1 MPLRQKNSPYW
12 LLFALLVSGCLP
24 SSCSRTEHK
33 AISSAD
39 SLSRA
44 FAVSLPVDTLAF
56 IDRVSPGTDSL
67 SYPRSIGYDPNGLLW
82 ITDTARHV
90 ILTLSKDQT
99 SPVYHSTIPLSFPY
113 LAGFRGN
120 SAYVFSPAFHRIY
133 ELGEGRIRREV
144 ALEGPLP
151 KEGGLRYAIVTDSG
165 FAVKV
170 VANEFGSYLA
180 TTDDRGVID
189 RKIELKGEEWRY
201 AGLLRSHSGQI
212 FSLSGYL
219 PQIDSLGSVGL
230 DSLLLFGFD
239 SPMLPRTRQFQL
251 GDTHEPPLLT
261 ASADRAGKYWFVL
274 NMRPG
279 WTQVDVY
286 SPGGELKYILTE
298 PNPAF
303 NQEFF
308 PTDIAVFEMEDGRFQ
323 VAVSV
328 LKPEPRI
335 DRYYWH
341 PQFEE

>member
-1 MPLRQKNSPYW
+1 
-12 LLFALLVSGCLP
+12 G
-24 SSCSRTEHK
+24 
-33 AISSAD
+33 
-39 SLSRA
+39 
-44 FAVSLPVDTLAF
+44 LPVDTLTF
-56 IDRVSPGTDSL
+56 IDWVSPGIDSL

-90 ILTLSKDQT
+90 ILTLSQDQT
-99 SPVYHSTIPLSFPY
+99 ILTYQTAIPLSYPY

-120 SAYVFSPAFHRIY
+120 SVYVFSPAFHRMY
-133 ELGEGRIRREV
+133 ELADGQIRREV

-151 KEGGLRYAIVTDSG
+151 EEGGLRYAIVTETG

-170 VANEFGSYLA
+170 AANEFDSYLA
-180 TTDDRGVID
+180 TTDDFGVID
-189 RKIELKGEEWRY
+189 RKIDLKGEEWRY
-201 AGLLRSHSGQI
+201 AGLLRSHSGKI
-212 FSLSGYL
+212 FSLAGYL
-219 PQIDSLGSVGL
+219 PLIDSLGSAGL
-230 DSLLLFGFD
+230 DSLQLFGFD

-251 GDTHEPPLLT
+251 GDTHEPPLLS

-286 SPGGELKYILTE
+286 SPGGELQYILTE

-303 NQEFF
+303 NQDFF

-323 VAVSV
+323 VAISI

-335 DRYYWH
+335 DRFYWQ
-341 PQFEE
+341 P